1 MKTRQIVLID
11 AENLAGT
18 GHLTNSAAQLIC
30 ETLKMA
36 IDISRNDIVI
46 VGGDKH
52 NVFQLGEIAKC
63 FGGQIVLGTG
73 PNGGDQAL
81 QNAFDQIPSVIWNH
95 SDLPISRLVIA
106 SGDNFFAMAARVAKS
121 KGHHVTTV
129 SKQGSLSYLLA
140 KNSTDHIYVPEL
152 SSL

>member
-18 GHLTNSAAQLIC
+18 GHLTKSVALLIC
-30 ETLKMA
+30 ETLKRA

-52 NVFQLGEIAKC
+52 NVFHLGEIARC

-81 QNAFDQIPSVIWNH
+81 QTAFDQIPSTIWNH
-95 SDLPISRLVIA
+95 SESPIRRLVIA
-106 SGDNFFAMAARVAKS
+106 SGDNFFAMAAQIAKR

-140 KNSTDHIYVPEL
+140 KNSTDHVYVPEL
-152 SSL
+152 RGL